1 MGQGEFK
8 AETTP
13 DVVAEPVG
21 EKTPAIAF
29 VSVVVGCILWGS
41 GAAVGKIALSAY
53 DPIFL
58 VVMRLLLAFLVFTPI
73 IIWRFWPIRLQ
84 RRKDIFI
91 FLLLILCD
99 PIGFFTFEALALKYT
114 SATQAG
120 MMWAIAPMLN
130 TMLAWIVLREKT
142 TLPVIL
148 CFFVAMSGV
157 VMLTAGGEVSG
168 HAPNPV
174 LGNFLELL
182 SLAGAAGFVVILRFL
197 RGRYPAMLVVWIQ
210 CLGSS
215 LLMLPALNF
224 DFVLFP
230 VEFPVIPTIALFYL
244 GICVT
249 FGAQMCSAF
258 GVARMPVARS
268 AAISNIIPIC
278 GVMFGIVLL
287 GENLLPMQWIACAV
301 VLAAVL
307 ISQCI
312 QRRDARRRGL

>member
-1 MGQGEFK
+1 MGER
-8 AETTP
+8 ENTP
-13 DVVAEPVG
+13 
-21 EKTPAIAF
+21 TIAF
-29 VSVVVGCILWGS
+29 VALVTGCVLWGS
-41 GAAVGKIALSAY
+41 GAAVGKIALSVY
-53 DPIFL
+53 NPIFL
-58 VVMRLLLAFLVFTPI
+58 VIMRLILAFVVFTPVV
-73 IIWRFWPIRLQ
+73 IWRFWPIRLQ
-84 RRKDIFI
+84 RRKDAFI

-99 PIGFFTFEALALKYT
+99 PIGFFTFEALALKHT

-142 TLPVIL
+142 SLPVIL
-148 CFFVAMSGV
+148 CFITAMGGVAV
-157 VMLTAGGEVSG
+157 LTAGGEISG

-174 LGNFLELL
+174 LGNFFELL
-182 SLAGAAGFVVILRFL
+182 SLMGAAGFVIILRFL

-210 CLGSS
+210 CLCSS
-215 LLMLPALNF
+215 ILMLPLLCLDSVVFPDELVFVPTVAL
-224 DFVLFP
+224 V
-230 VEFPVIPTIALFYL
+230 YL

-268 AAISNIIPIC
+268 AALANIIPVF

-287 GENLLPMQWIACAV
+287 GESLLPVQWASCAA

-307 ISQCI
+307 ISQYF
-312 QRRDARRRGL
+312 QSRTRVPGKQER

>member
-1 MGQGEFK
+1 MNQ
-8 AETTP
+8 TM
-13 DVVAEPVG
+13 V
-21 EKTPAIAF
+21 EKENTPAIAF
-29 VSVVVGCILWGS
+29 VALITGCVLWGS

-53 DPIFL
+53 NPIFL
-58 VVMRLLLAFLVFTPI
+58 VIMRLVLAFVVFTPI

-84 RRKDIFI
+84 RKKDALI

-130 TMLAWIVLREKT
+130 TMLAWVVLREKT
-142 TLPVIL
+142 SLPVIL
-148 CFFVAMSGV
+148 CFITAMGGVAV
-157 VMLTAGGEVSG
+157 LTAGGEISG

-174 LGNFLELL
+174 LGNFFELL
-182 SLAGAAGFVVILRFL
+182 SLMGAAGFVIILRFL

-210 CLGSS
+210 CLCSS
-215 LLMLPALNF
+215 IFMLPLLCLDSVVFPDEFVFVPTVAL
-224 DFVLFP
+224 V
-230 VEFPVIPTIALFYL
+230 YL

-268 AAISNIIPIC
+268 AALANIIPVF

-287 GENLLPMQWIACAV
+287 GESLLPVQWASCAA

-307 ISQCI
+307 ISQYF
-312 QRRDARRRGL
+312 QSRTSAPGKRGK

>member
-1 MGQGEFK
+1 MNQ
-8 AETTP
+8 TM
-13 DVVAEPVG
+13 V
-21 EKTPAIAF
+21 EKENTPAIAF
-29 VSVVVGCILWGS
+29 VALITGCVLWGS

-53 DPIFL
+53 NPIFL
-58 VVMRLLLAFLVFTPI
+58 VIMRLVLAFIVFTPI

-84 RRKDIFI
+84 RKKDALI

-130 TMLAWIVLREKT
+130 TMLAWAVLREKT
-142 TLPVIL
+142 SLPVIL
-148 CFFVAMSGV
+148 CFITAMGGVAV
-157 VMLTAGGEVSG
+157 LTAGGEISG

-174 LGNFLELL
+174 LGNFFELL
-182 SLAGAAGFVVILRFL
+182 SLMGAAGFVIILRFL

-210 CLGSS
+210 CLCSS
-215 LLMLPALNF
+215 ILMLPLLCL
-224 DFVLFP
+224 DFVVFP
-230 VEFPVIPTIALFYL
+230 DELVFVPTVALVYL

-258 GVARMPVARS
+258 GVAHMPVARS
-268 AAISNIIPIC
+268 AAISNIIPVF

-287 GENLLPMQWIACAV
+287 GESLLPVQWVSCAA

-307 ISQCI
+307 ISQYF
-312 QRRDARRRGL
+312 QSRTGVPDKRGR